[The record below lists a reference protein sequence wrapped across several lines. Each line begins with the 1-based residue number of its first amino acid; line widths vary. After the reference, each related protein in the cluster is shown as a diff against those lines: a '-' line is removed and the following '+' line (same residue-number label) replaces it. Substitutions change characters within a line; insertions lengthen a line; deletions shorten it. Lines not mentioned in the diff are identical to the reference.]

1 MGKELQVV
9 APTPGDT
16 LSLTFCK
23 SSALAELDHGWS
35 LSIFPEPHFQAFAPA
50 TPST

>member
-23 SSALAELDHGWS
+23 SSAPAEPGDTLSLTFCKSSAPAELDHG
-35 LSIFPEPHFQAFAPA
+35 
-50 TPST
+50 